1 MRRGR
6 PTDGR
11 MATDVELYELREAM
25 IAAMWAWWRL
35 YRATNGGETA
45 DRPTAF
51 RLWALRQAAR
61 EARYV
66 VLEAREGRDE
76 SGFGVEE

>member
-1 MRRGR
+1 
-6 PTDGR
+6 
-11 MATDVELYELREAM
+11 MASDVELYALRKAM
-25 IAAMWAWWRL
+25 VAKLWSWWQL
-35 YRATNGGETA
+35 YCATNGGETA
-45 DRPTAF
+45 DKATAY
-51 RLWALRQAAR
+51 RLWALRQNAR

>member
-1 MRRGR
+1 
-6 PTDGR
+6 
-11 MATDVELYELREAM
+11 MATDAELYELRKTM
-25 IAAMWAWWRL
+25 VGKMWAWRRL
-35 YRATNGGETA
+35 YYGTNGGETA